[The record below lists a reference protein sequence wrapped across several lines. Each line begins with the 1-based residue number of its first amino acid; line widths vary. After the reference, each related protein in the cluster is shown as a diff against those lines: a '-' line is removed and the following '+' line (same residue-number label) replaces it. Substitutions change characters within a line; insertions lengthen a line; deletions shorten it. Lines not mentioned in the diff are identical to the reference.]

1 MKTLIFLLTLAF
13 SVPVL
18 AEEYTEYVYVS
29 TEETKPIVDE
39 FTKYEPLIL
48 HNYYSL
54 VKKDEIILDKYD
66 PQRKGYSQ
74 CSKEPIE
81 KKKIYSLWPHEN
93 YENENWTIL
102 RGQENYKVASLK
114 VENMSTDILKIDK
127 IAIKKNDTLVSY
139 FEVGEDATIII
150 PIDNIETDDLIVE
163 FTYKATDYGRI
174 IYTLNGDTSTPINM
188 IAVLRNDNTKASF
201 RGLSLA
207 SFEKY
212 VTERNLPNKKSVD
225 YYIYEEENYLCYNEE
240 KTYFGLSE
248 EKVLNGYVYD
258 PKEDKEVYKVYRRQ
272 LIISSPEQEES
283 IRVELPA
290 SPKPTTSTEEQPSSY
305 KYSEGLYFNRN
316 ENTKVEKEDITKEP
330 PNEYLAFLDEESKTD
345 NSTCKEDTEQPNILR
360 QIKLLLLILI
370 ILIIL
375 HIIHTFN
382 VNNSTKN

>member
-29 TEETKPIVDE
+29 TEETKPTVDE

-66 PQRKGYSQ
+66 PQRKNYKQ
-74 CSKEPIE
+74 CSKEPVE
-81 KKKIYSLWPHEN
+81 MKKIYSLWPHAD
-93 YENENWTIL
+93 YENENRTVL
-102 RGQENYKVASLK
+102 RGQENYKVTSLK
-114 VENMSTDILKIDK
+114 VENMSTDILEIDK

-139 FEVGEDATIII
+139 FEIGDDATIII

-163 FTYKATDYGRI
+163 FAYKATDYGRI

-225 YYIYEEENYLCYNEE
+225 YYTYEEEKYLCYNEE

-248 EKVLNGYVYD
+248 EKVLNGYIYD

-272 LIISSPEQEES
+272 LLTSPPEQEEP

-290 SPKPTTSTEEQPSSY
+290 PSKPTTSTEKQPSSY

-330 PNEYLAFLDEESKTD
+330 PNEYLAF
-345 NSTCKEDTEQPNILR
+345 
-360 QIKLLLLILI
+360 
-370 ILIIL
+370 
-375 HIIHTFN
+375 
-382 VNNSTKN
+382 